1 MHYIKSDVEAA
12 CCYSYV
18 NNSNICIIVLIE
30 CCSTKIDHRG
40 CTCMQY
46 TICLHNMGILF
57 GGMKKNCIMD
67 GNYYIFQRK

>member
-30 CCSTKIDHRG
+30 WCSTKIVLEDAHV
-40 CTCMQY
+40 CSILFAY
-46 TICLHNMGILF
+46 TIWAYYSDLY
-57 GGMKKNCIMD
+57 KKIV
-67 GNYYIFQRK
+67 